1 MTRNHGFTLIELM
14 IVVAIV
20 AILAGIAMPLMNDYI
35 NRSRRAEA
43 VGLMGEMQLRLER
56 WRAENPSYDFTGAAD
71 EFGALPSSAYYTI
84 ALEEGDA
91 TSYTLKASA
100 RGAQTRDTECAAMTL
115 AVDGN
120 EETRSPATCW

>member
-1 MTRNHGFTLIELM
+1 MTRTGGFTLIEIL
-14 IVVAIV
+14 IAVAIV
-20 AILAGIAMPLMNDYI
+20 GILAAISIPMMDDYV

-56 WRAENPSYDFTGAAD
+56 WRAENPSYDFSDSAD
-71 EFGALPSSAYYTI
+71 EFGALPSSTYYTI

-91 TSYTLKASA
+91 TSYTLKATA
-100 RGAQTRDTECAAMTL
+100 RGAQVRDSECAAMTL

-120 EETRSPATCW
+120 TETRTPADCW